1 MNKIFVVLDDASRKS
16 RRGRTD
22 IKCHSMKFLDSGKTR
37 KRSRSRKISLSNI
50 NVGKLGSK
58 LYTAVKSNK
67 SRKNS
72 KNVEIDVKKC
82 EMF

>member
-1 MNKIFVVLDDASRKS
+1 
-16 RRGRTD
+16 
-22 IKCHSMKFLDSGKTR
+22 MKFLDSGKTR

-58 LYTAVKSNK
+58 LQSAVKSSK

-72 KNVEIDVKKC
+72 KNVEADVKKC
-82 EMF
+82 EYFKTK